1 MSDAKTVEAQFTDRI
16 NELAKKVAPMAEVL
30 EAVAE
35 RDNELGKTK
44 EEKDKKWKEIL
55 GVIEDVKG
63 LKGDFEE
70 MQTAIAER
78 KISFASDA
86 LPEKRSKRAILHDT
100 ARYSLGLIRASK
112 WGGNDPTYLNT
123 VVEQIS
129 KAGPLTSGTA
139 TGGAEFVPTILAS
152 EIYMLLED
160 EGEAMGLCTPI
171 PMESMT
177 EKVADPGSV
186 IVTWQSVL
194 GGEGTAA
201 TDQAPTT
208 GDADLAADTL
218 IATMGLTNQLLKTS
232 KVDLVQVY
240 TTRFIRRMTRE
251 WESQILQGSGTPFT
265 GISDVS
271 GANEIVLDATKTK
284 PEDVTFENIADLV
297 GDLSKEALR
306 GAEWWLHPGEISVL
320 RNVRGDDGQPVF
332 CPPGGE
338 MASTIYGIPYR
349 TSFDMIGPT
358 GSAQASKVF
367 IELGNLSNALLGKVE
382 DLRFDVSQDVAF
394 RQYMAVLRAVMVGGF
409 VIPDAT
415 AFGRIKTAAA

>member
-297 GDLSKEALR
+297 GDLGDPCRVDAKAHRVLDRDLLPVGR
-306 GAEWWLHPGEISVL
+306 GGVC
-320 RNVRGDDGQPVF
+320 RKVRIRARTIFVQV
-332 CPPGGE
+332 GGR
-338 MASTIYGIPYR
+338 G
-349 TSFDMIGPT
+349 
-358 GSAQASKVF
+358 VHH
-367 IELGNLSNALLGKVE
+367 L
-382 DLRFDVSQDVAF
+382 
-394 RQYMAVLRAVMVGGF
+394 LRAVDDDALDKRDPPIQSGLHDPVGDPPKAGHHAYGP
-409 VIPDAT
+409 VIDLRVTGHKDDKGKEQSNAGDDDNSNCT
-415 AFGRIKTAAA
+415 